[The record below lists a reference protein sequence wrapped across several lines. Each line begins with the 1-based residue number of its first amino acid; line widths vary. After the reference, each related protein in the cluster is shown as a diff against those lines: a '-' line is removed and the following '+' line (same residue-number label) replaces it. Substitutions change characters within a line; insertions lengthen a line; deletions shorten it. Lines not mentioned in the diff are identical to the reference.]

1 MIPDLDFLRADS
13 LAAFCQHSPAT
24 GQVIITGTGA
34 KVFLAGWNLAILE
47 FSEGGLILV
56 VQLRDTVWANFI
68 RYENLGRH
76 PARTHPGNYVDS
88 APACVG
94 WCGCRVHHMSLC
106 EKFSM
111 HVILADYVEGYV
123 HDSKTV

>member
-1 MIPDLDFLRADS
+1 MPIQPIPL
-13 LAAFCQHSPAT
+13 
-24 GQVIITGTGA
+24 TGTGA
-34 KVFLAGWNLAILE
+34 KVFLAGWNVAILE
-47 FSEGGLILV
+47 FSKGGLILV
-56 VQLRDTVWANFI
+56 VQLRDMCDMVWANFI

-88 APACVG
+88 APACVD

-106 EKFSM
+106 EKFNM